1 MIFALFL
8 ALTRMAN
15 GSVVYVRAG
24 ICELADTESMTVVR
38 EYVDAFKGDAEA
50 MVANCADPTSVL
62 DGSAPHV

>member
-1 MIFALFL
+1 
-8 ALTRMAN
+8 
-15 GSVVYVRAG
+15 
-24 ICELADTESMTVVR
+24 MTVVR